1 MREGALKARWK
12 TKALLSC
19 GAIVGPL
26 FVAAFIVEG
35 AARVGYD
42 PLRHPVSSLALGDHG
57 WTQTANFVVAS
68 LLTLAFAAG
77 LRPALWPGKGSM
89 WGPLLIGVWAIGLLG
104 AGIFPTDPVSG
115 YPPGTPDQLPGY
127 TWHGALHDLFSLP
140 GFAAL
145 AAACFVF
152 GSRFAAR
159 GERGWAVYSFFTGLA
174 FTVAFVLASAGF
186 GQAEGLVDLAGLFQ
200 RLAVT
205 IGFGWLTLLAARMLR
220 SSPER

>member
-1 MREGALKARWK
+1 LKARRK

-19 GAIVGPL
+19 GAIAGPL
-26 FVAAFIVEG
+26 FVLVFLVEG
-35 AARVGYD
+35 ATRAGYD

-57 WTQTANFVVAS
+57 WTQTANFVVAG

-77 LRPALWPGKGSM
+77 LRLALWPGKGSI
-89 WGPLLIGVWAIGLLG
+89 WGPLLIGAWAIGLLG

-127 TWHGALHDLFSLP
+127 SWHGAFHDLFSLP

-205 IGFGWLTLLAARMLR
+205 IGFGWLTLFALRLLR